1 MEVNKKICLKCQKE
15 KFTKRDFY
23 VSNSS
28 NHADGRYPICKPC
41 IRENIELIYEPN
53 NPMSKDAIETVKNVL
68 LEMNRPFMYS
78 QWLASV
84 EESNKTGKELFGMY
98 LKNIQLN
105 FKDYTWKDSEF
116 GSINDIGSKSSD
128 VVQENQHN
136 IVEQNISISSDELEH
151 LKEIYGHGYPDEEYV
166 LFEKKFRKLKPS
178 FQLPTTMHEEYLRE
192 YCVNKVKETIAK
204 AKGEF
209 KEAKEWAAMAKESAE
224 AGKLKPSQMSK
235 ADLSK
240 GLDGFG
246 QLSRMVEQHRDII
259 PLLPKFTQQPKD
271 KVDVT
276 LWLYIN
282 YIRDLQG
289 LPEAEY
295 QDIYGFYEDR
305 RKDYE
310 SQELDSSPDMQVVEE
325 DE

>member
-1 MEVNKKICLKCQKE
+1 MAKQIEKQTLTCITCAVDKE
-15 KFTKRDFY
+15 KNNNYYNTANKMY
-23 VSNSS
+23 EKI
-28 NHADGRYPICKPC
+28 GKLPICKAC
-41 IRENIELIYEPN
+41 LKKMINYDDMESIYSILQQFDIMFDIEHWESATASKMDTFGRYMSMANSLPN
-53 NPMSKDAIETVKNVL
+53 LKDKGFKDSVFDKKQKKIKQKNSNVQ
-68 LEMNRPFMYS
+68 YS
-78 QWLASV
+78 Q
-84 EESNKTGKELFGMY
+84 EDDD
-98 LKNIQLN
+98 N
-105 FKDYTWKDSEF
+105 FLH
-116 GSINDIGSKSSD
+116 IDI
-128 VVQENQHN
+128 
-136 IVEQNISISSDELEH
+136 SDEELES
-151 LKEIYGHGYPDEEYV
+151 LKEKYGHGYPDDEYI

-271 KVDVT
+271 KVDIT
-276 LWLYIN
+276 LWLYVN
-282 YIRDLQG
+282 YIRDLEG

-295 QDIYGFYEDR
+295 KDIYQFYDER

-310 SQELDSSPDMQVVEE
+310 AQEIDSSPEMQVNEE

>member
-1 MEVNKKICLKCQKE
+1 MVVKKETLLCVHCNKE
-15 KFTKRDFY
+15 KVKNSNFY
-23 VSNSS
+23 NT
-28 NHADGRYPICKPC
+28 NNKLYETIGKIPICKEC
-41 IRENIELIYEPN
+41 LKSMVDYNDMESIYSILRQFDIMFDIEYWEIAQNSKVDTFAKYITMANSLIQFNGTGWN
-53 NPMSKDAIETVKNVL
+53 NSIFS
-68 LEMNRPFMYS
+68 LEEKEVNDDIS
-78 QWLASV
+78 T
-84 EESNKTGKELFGMY
+84 NDGKE
-98 LKNIQLN
+98 NH
-105 FKDYTWKDSEF
+105 KDY
-116 GSINDIGSKSSD
+116 I
-128 VVQENQHN
+128 
-136 IVEQNISISSDELEH
+136 SDELLNE
-151 LKEIYGHGYPDEEYV
+151 LKEKYGHGYPDEEYI
-166 LFEKKFRKLKPS
+166 LFEKKFNKLKPS

-204 AKGEF
+204 SKGDF
-209 KEAKEWAAMAKESAE
+209 KEAKEWSTMAKESAE

-246 QLSRMVEQHRDII
+246 QLSRMVEQHQDIL

-271 KVDVT
+271 KVDIT

-289 LPEAEY
+289 LPPAEY
-295 QDIYGFYEDR
+295 KDIYQFYEER

-310 SQELDSSPDMQVVEE
+310 SQELDTTPEMQVDE

>member
-1 MEVNKKICLKCQKE
+1 MTKKQTLTCVTCAVEKE
-15 KFTKRDFY
+15 KNSNFY
-23 VSNSS
+23 NTA
-28 NHADGRYPICKPC
+28 NKMYEKIGKLPICKAC
-41 IRENIELIYEPN
+41 LKKMIDYDDMDTIYSVLQQFDIMFDIEHWESAMASKMDTFGRYMSMANSLPN
-53 NPMSKDAIETVKNVL
+53 LKDK
-68 LEMNRPFMYS
+68 
-78 QWLASV
+78 
-84 EESNKTGKELFGMY
+84 G
-98 LKNIQLN
+98 
-105 FKDYTWKDSEF
+105 FKDSVFEKKKDSHMKPKT
-116 GSINDIGSKSSD
+116 NDID
-128 VVQENQHN
+128 LDYQP
-136 IVEQNISISSDELEH
+136 ISYSIDISDEELES
-151 LKEIYGHGYPDEEYV
+151 LKEKYGDGYPDDEYI

-192 YCVNKVKETIAK
+192 YCVNKVKETLAK

-259 PLLPKFTQQPKD
+259 PLLPKFVQQPKD
-271 KVDVT
+271 KVDIT
-276 LWLYIN
+276 LWLYVN
-282 YIRDLQG
+282 YIRDLEG

-295 QDIYGFYEDR
+295 KDIYQFYDER

-310 SQELDSSPDMQVVEE
+310 AQELDVTPEMQVDEE

>member
-1 MEVNKKICLKCQKE
+1 MTVSKRKQCLKCLKDKVASTQ
-15 KFTKRDFY
+15 FY
-23 VSNSS
+23 KSNSD
-28 NHADGRYPICKPC
+28 NHADGRFPICKEC
-41 IRENIELIYEPN
+41 VKGRLKLENPLSDEAIQ
-53 NPMSKDAIETVKNVL
+53 SVKDIL
-68 LEMNRPFMYS
+68 LEMNRPFIYS
-78 QWLASV
+78 QYLASV
-84 EESNKTGKELFGMY
+84 EEYGNGNEMFGKY
-98 LKNIQLN
+98 IKNIQLN
-105 FKDYTWKDSEF
+105 FKNYTWKDSDFNKTEAKDETVNN
-116 GSINDIGSKSSD
+116 GKSN
-128 VVQENQHN
+128 E
-136 IVEQNISISSDELEH
+136 IVKYDTISEDLLNE
-151 LKEIYGHGYPDEEYV
+151 LKEKYGHGYPDDEYI
-166 LFEKKFRKLKPS
+166 LFEKKFNKLKPS

-204 AKGEF
+204 SKGEF
-209 KEAKEWAAMAKESAE
+209 KEAKEWAMMAKESAE

-246 QLSRMVEQHRDII
+246 QLSRMVEQHQDIL

-271 KVDVT
+271 KVDIT

-289 LPEAEY
+289 LPPAEY
-295 QDIYGFYEDR
+295 KDIYHFYEER

-310 SQELDSSPDMQVVEE
+310 SQELDTTPEMQVNE

>member
-1 MEVNKKICLKCQKE
+1 MTSQKTSNKKRCLECE
-15 KFTKRDFY
+15 KDRGLAEFY
-23 VSNSS
+23 K
-28 NHADGRYPICKPC
+28 HDAPIYKDKKYPICKIC
-41 IRENIELIYEPN
+41 IKNKLKLDDPLSN
-53 NPMSKDAIETVKNVL
+53 VAIESVKNVML
-68 LEMNRPFMYS
+68 DMNKPFIYDL
-78 QWLASV
+78 WLTSIDEV
-84 EESNKTGKELFGMY
+84 KKTGKKDIFGIY
-98 LKNIQLN
+98 KKNVDQN
-105 FKDYTWKDSEF
+105 NATATWKDSEF
-116 GSINDIGSKSSD
+116 NKSIKVKENNNQDEYEDIRI
-128 VVQENQHN
+128 ENQVN
-136 IVEQNISISSDELEH
+136 IDKDELES

-192 YCVNKVKETIAK
+192 YCVNKVKETLAK
-204 AKGEF
+204 ARGEF
-209 KEAKEWAAMAKESAE
+209 KEAKEWSMMAKEAAE

-246 QLSRMVEQHRDII
+246 QLSRMVEQHSDIL

-271 KVDVT
+271 KVDIT

-282 YIRDLQG
+282 YVRDLQG
-289 LPEAEY
+289 LPEADY
-295 QDIYGFYEDR
+295 KDIYNFYEVR

-310 SQELDSSPDMQVVEE
+310 SQELDSSPEMQVMEE

>member
-1 MEVNKKICLKCQKE
+1 MAEVQKKHCPTCKAD
-15 KFTKRDFY
+15 KRLGEFY
-23 VSNSS
+23 KSYSPL
-28 NHADGRYPICKPC
+28 DTYETLRICKTCVQNMVDIDNEESVKDMLRMNDKPF
-41 IRENIELIYEPN
+41 IAHLWESALTKNSPIGEYFKLIN
-53 NPMSKDAIETVKNVL
+53 TKDY
-68 LEMNRPFMYS
+68 RPF
-78 QWLASV
+78 
-84 EESNKTGKELFGMY
+84 
-98 LKNIQLN
+98 
-105 FKDYTWKDSEF
+105 TWKDSTFSKNPQKKE
-116 GSINDIGSKSSD
+116 SHNSSETEDIEKPQINIP
-128 VVQENQHN
+128 QEE
-136 IVEQNISISSDELEH
+136 IES

-192 YCVNKVKETIAK
+192 YCVNKVKETLAK
-204 AKGEF
+204 ARGEF
-209 KEAKEWAAMAKESAE
+209 KEAKEWSIMAKEAAE

-235 ADLSK
+235 ADLSN

-246 QLSRMVEQHRDII
+246 QLSRMVEQHRDIL

-282 YIRDLQG
+282 YIRDLEG

-295 QDIYGFYEDR
+295 KDIYNFYEDR

-310 SQELDSSPDMQVVEE
+310 SQELDSSPEMQVAEE